1 MILDLDRQYRESCIE
16 ARRERRWRWEFGVA
30 CLAMLGG
37 FILYRVVS
45 PGCARALVG
54 AREAFGELCLLAAH
68 AVSEIDA
75 VDAVTLRGLI
85 LGTLLIAATVHAA
98 ERLLDR
104 GRE

>member
-1 MILDLDRQYRESCIE
+1 MILDLDRQYRESCVQ
-16 ARRERRWRWEFGVA
+16 ARRRSHGRWEFGVA

-37 FILYRVVS
+37 FTLYRVLA
-45 PGCARALVG
+45 PGCATALLA
-54 AREAFGELCLLAAH
+54 AREACGDLCSLASR

-75 VDAVTLRGLI
+75 ADAITLRGLI